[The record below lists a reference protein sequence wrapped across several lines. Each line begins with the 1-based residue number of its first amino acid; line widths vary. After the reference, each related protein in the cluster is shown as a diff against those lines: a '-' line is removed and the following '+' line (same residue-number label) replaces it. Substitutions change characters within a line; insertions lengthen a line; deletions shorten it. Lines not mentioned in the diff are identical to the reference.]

1 MKLFVLLIATFVVS
15 LPVCAQ
21 TASLRGQVMDETGA
35 VVPGAKVT
43 LVGPAGTAV
52 ATTSGSDGSYSFAG
66 VVPGNYSVRADA
78 PDLTQT
84 QPVKIV
90 LKAGAQTLNV
100 RMKVASVTQQVT
112 VQENAG
118 PSVTTEPANNAT
130 ALVLRGEDL
139 QALSDDPDD
148 LQSDL
153 QALAGPSAG
162 PEGGEIYIDGFS
174 GGQLPSKASIREV
187 RINQNPFSPEFSKLG
202 YGRVEILTKP
212 GTDQLHGQGFFNFGD
227 DIFNSRNPYAQEK
240 TPFLLKEYGGTVSGS
255 LSKRASFFLDFERRE
270 IDNGSVIDAIT
281 LAPQTLAVN
290 PYTDVLLAP
299 QRRLRVS
306 PRVDYQLSQ
315 NNTLM
320 FRYGFTR
327 NDVQDQGIGNFNLP
341 SRGYYTLD
349 QDHTVQITDTAVLG
363 PNTVNETRFQFFHVE
378 DDQASNSLAP
388 ALLVLGAFSGGG
400 SQLGRSFDTE
410 NHYELQNY
418 TSLVKGMHTWKFGVR
433 MRGETVDNTSPQNFG
448 GTFTFGGGTG
458 PELDANNQPVL
469 DASGQPVME
478 PITSIEQYQRT
489 LLFQQLGYSAAQIRA
504 LGGGATQFSIIA
516 GNPYLAAS
524 QVDAGVFVGD
534 DWRVRHNVTLSLGL
548 RYETQTNIH
557 DWRDIAPRVGFA
569 WAPGSDHITLHPKT
583 VIRGGF
589 GMFYSRFDISNTETA
604 ERYNGIVQQEYIINN
619 PNFFPNVP
627 AIASLTGSPSTSTI
641 QEVSATLRA
650 PYIMQ
655 SALTVERQVVRNT
668 TVSVTYTNSHGL
680 HMLRSEE
687 FNAPGPIYLM
697 ESSGLYNQNQLIT
710 NVNSRMNNNV
720 SLFGYYTLNRAMSN
734 TDGLSTFPG
743 SPYTMAGEYGP
754 AATDIRNRVFMG
766 GSLNTKWNVRLS
778 PFIVAQSG
786 APYDITIGQD
796 IYGDTLFTAR
806 PGIPTDLS
814 KPGLID
820 TAYGW
825 LDPNPTPGE
834 QILPRNSGRGPGLFS
849 VNMRLGKTIGFGPER
864 ETSRRSRR
872 CGRWPLFRISQH
884 LFGST
889 NQPTL

>member
-1 MKLFVLLIATFVVS
+1 MKLYVLLTALFIAS
-15 LPVCAQ
+15 LPVHAQ
-21 TASLRGQVMDETGA
+21 TATLRGQVTDETGA
-35 VVPGAKVT
+35 VVPGAKITV
-43 LVGPAGTAV
+43 AGVSGQASV
-52 ATTSGSDGSYSFAG
+52 VTSGSDGSYSVGGLA
-66 VVPGNYSVRADA
+66 PGSYTVRADA
-78 PDLTQT
+78 ADLTQT
-84 QPVKIV
+84 QPAKII
-90 LKAGAQTLNV
+90 LKSGAQTVNV
-100 RMKVASVTQQVT
+100 QMKVASVTQQVT

-174 GGQLPSKASIREV
+174 GGQLPSKDSIREV

-202 YGRVEILTKP
+202 YGRIEILTKP
-212 GTDQLHGQGFFNFGD
+212 GTDQWHGQGFFNFGD
-227 DIFNSRNPYAQEK
+227 DIFNSRNPYAQQK
-240 TPFLLKEYGGTVSGS
+240 APFLLKEYGGTVSGS
-255 LSKRASFFLDFERRE
+255 LSKKASFFLDTERRA

-281 LAPQTLAVN
+281 LAPETLAVVS
-290 PYTDVLLAP
+290 PYTGVLLAP
-299 QRRLRVS
+299 QRRVRVS

-327 NDVQDQGIGNFNLP
+327 NDVEDQGIGNFNLP

-349 QDHTVQITDTAVLG
+349 QDHTVQITETAVLG
-363 PNTVNETRFQFFHVE
+363 PSTVNETRFQFFHVE
-378 DDQASNSLAP
+378 NDQASNSLAP
-388 ALLVLGAFSGGG
+388 ALLVLGSFNGGG
-400 SQLGRSFDTE
+400 SQMGRAFDTE

-418 TSLVKGMHTWKFGVR
+418 TSLIKGMHTWKFGVR
-433 MRGETVDNTSPQNFG
+433 MRGETIDNTSPQNFG

-469 DASGQPVME
+469 DASGQPVTQ

-489 LLFQQLGYSAAQIRA
+489 LLFQQLGYSPAQIRA
-504 LGGGATQFSIIA
+504 LGGGATQFSII
-516 GNPYLAAS
+516 GGSPYLAAS
-524 QVDAGVFVGD
+524 QVDAGLFVGD

-548 RYETQTNIH
+548 RYETQSNIH

-569 WAPGSDHITLHPKT
+569 WAPGSDHIALHPKT

-589 GMFYSRFDISNTETA
+589 GMFYSRFDIANTETA
-604 ERYNGIVQQEYIINN
+604 ERYNGIVQQEYIVNN
-619 PNFFPNVP
+619 PNFFPNIP
-627 AIASLTGSPSTSTI
+627 SIASLGGTPSTSTI

-650 PYIMQ
+650 PYIIQ
-655 SALTVERQVVRNT
+655 SAVTVERQVVRNT

-710 NVNSRMNNNV
+710 NVNSRLNNNV

-734 TDGLSTFPG
+734 TDGISARF
-743 SPYTMAGEYGP
+743 P
-754 AATDIRNRVFMG
+754 AAR
-766 GSLNTKWNVRLS
+766 S
-778 PFIVAQSG
+778 PWPVS
-786 APYDITIGQD
+786 
-796 IYGDTLFTAR
+796 TAR
-806 PGIPTDLS
+806 PRLISVIAPLSAAHSIP
-814 KPGLID
+814 
-820 TAYGW
+820 
-825 LDPNPTPGE
+825 
-834 QILPRNSGRGPGLFS
+834 SG
-849 VNMRLGKTIGFGPER
+849 M
-864 ETSRRSRR
+864 
-872 CGRWPLFRISQH
+872 CA
-884 LFGST
+884 
-889 NQPTL
+889 